1 MIVNQVPNRKIPIK
15 KDCRKASFNVDLI
28 NPLHN
33 VVATHPSKPDVLRN
47 SPCRVSET
55 SRLKRIRW
63 TYWKIYLYR
72 KELVLKIQYKNQHH
86 PDYYLATAWGWNKP
100 ADSDI
105 KCVSSGLV
113 LFSVANPGVS
123 VSGGQF
129 TVTFMLKG
137 DSSNEKNIQIN
148 RSFISVN
155 TTNYMLNNFL
165 ITICN

>member
-1 MIVNQVPNRKIPIK
+1 MCSGTHLVGYPKLVGW
-15 KDCRKASFNVDLI
+15 NVYI
-28 NPLHN
+28 EHIE
-33 VVATHPSKPDVLRN
+33 KY
-47 SPCRVSET
+47 T
-55 SRLKRIRW
+55 STGI
-63 TYWKIYLYR
+63 
-72 KELVLKIQYKNQHH
+72 VLKIQNKNQHH

-137 DSSNEKNIQIN
+137 DSSNEKIFKSIEA
-148 RSFISVN
+148 SFQWII
-155 TTNYMLNNFL
+155 FL
-165 ITICN
+165 C